1 MWFYIAPRKI
11 VYGEDSISELDEIL
25 AKSVL
30 IVTDETL
37 IELGIVQKVVERLE
51 NRKIKVTI
59 FDKVS
64 FEPTI
69 PLAKEGLEYAT
80 KEEVDWIIAV
90 GGGSVIDCAKAI
102 WVLYENPGKEIVS
115 VFPEDPLTLRSK
127 ARMIAIPTTSGTGSE
142 ANWAIVIT
150 DPDTKQ
156 KLSVAHRELVP
167 DIAIVDPILTV
178 KLPADLTAAVGVDVL
193 AHAIEAYT
201 VEWKN
206 VYSDAMAL
214 QAVKMVFDFLPDA
227 VSNLDNL
234 EYREKMHNAAT
245 IAGIAIGNSQIGG
258 AHAMAHSAGA
268 IFKLAHSEMVAVT
281 LPHMMKYCIEDER
294 TAKLYSE
301 IASYIGISAKTP
313 EEGAERLIIKIED
326 LIDQIGLKTKFS
338 DFGISKKQFEEN
350 LDTLINFA
358 LNDTGSLVNPR
369 ELNEEEIRRMFLD
382 MLGEEKGGYRGKIL
396 HVNLTSGVVKKEV
409 LDMKAAKRFVGGSG
423 LAAYYY
429 FKFLNKKNVDAL
441 SPENIL
447 IFMTGPLTG
456 LPTSCSGRYTICSK
470 SPLTGFWGE
479 ANSGGHFGPEL
490 KFAGFDGII
499 IEGASE
505 KPVYL
510 HIENGQIELR
520 DASKY
525 WGLGTFKTQE
535 LLFDDLND
543 DTYKIA
549 CIGQAGENLVK
560 FASIMNNGGRAAGRT
575 GLGAIMGSKKLKAI
589 AVKGTDRYFML
600 PDEFKDKSN
609 EALDIIK
616 DDFMFGLT
624 RDLGTSGYV
633 DLAVDMYG
641 DMPIR
646 NWSESSFEAAYDIS
660 GASMAETILVGRKGC
675 FRCPIECGRIIEI
688 PEGKYKLER
697 TKGPEYE
704 TIAAFGTNLQIGDLE
719 AISYANQI
727 ANDYGMDTISTGT
740 TIGVLLDLVTR
751 GVIDDSIISDDI
763 KYEFGN
769 IDTLMKLLEMIAYRE
784 GIGNFLAEGSKR
796 FAENFLQVELAPQIA
811 GLEVPFH
818 DPRAFSGMA
827 IQYMTSP
834 RGACH
839 SNGDA
844 YLVQQG
850 TIFPELEIDDLPED
864 RFESSGIAKQ
874 MSRIQSYRQLYNAM
888 TICILY
894 NPPVPIVSDLLGMA
908 MNEKFTYEDLIKF
921 GDRIFALKRI
931 LNLRLGWKPEL
942 QKLPKVMLQKLDG
955 PTEGN
960 VPDVQTQLNEWY
972 EYRHYNP
979 VTGCPNI
986 EELERLEITDLV
998 KCEDSL
1004 FKNI

>member
-11 VYGEDSISELDEIL
+11 VYGEGSISELDEIQG
-25 AKSVL
+25 KSVL
-30 IVTDETL
+30 IVTDGAL
-37 IELGIVQKVVERLE
+37 VKLGIVQKVVERLE
-51 NRKIKVTI
+51 KREIKVTI

-102 WVLYENPGKEIVS
+102 WVLYENPDMKIAS
-115 VFPEDPLTLRSK
+115 IFPEDPLTLRQRAK
-127 ARMIAIPTTSGTGSE
+127 MIAIPTTSGTGSE

-150 DPDTKQ
+150 DPETKQ
-156 KLSVAHRELVP
+156 KLSLAHRELVP
-167 DIAIVDPILTV
+167 DIAIVDPILTI
-178 KLPADLTAAVGVDVL
+178 KLPADITAAVGIDVL

-206 VYSDAMAL
+206 VFSDAMAL
-214 QAVKMVFDFLPDA
+214 QAIKMVFEHLPNA

-234 EYREKMHNAAT
+234 EYREQMHNAAT

-258 AHAMAHSAGA
+258 AHALAHSVGA
-268 IFKLAHSEMVAVT
+268 IFKLPHSEMVSVT
-281 LPHMMKYCIEDER
+281 LLPMMKYCLEDEK
-294 TAKLYSE
+294 TTKLYSE
-301 IASYIGISAKTP
+301 IASLIGIAFDTP
-313 EEGAERLIIKIED
+313 EEGAERLIIKIEE
-326 LIDQIGLKTKFS
+326 LINQIGLKTKLS
-338 DFGISKKQFEEN
+338 EFGISKKQLEEN
-350 LDTLINFA
+350 LGTLVDFA

-369 ELNEEEIRRMFLD
+369 ELNQEEIRRLFLD

-456 LPTSCSGRYTICSK
+456 LPTSCSGRFTICSK
-470 SPLTGFWGE
+470 SPLTGYWGE

-490 KFAGFDGII
+490 KFAGYDGII
-499 IEGASE
+499 IEGAAE

-510 HIENGQIELR
+510 HIDDDKIEIR
-520 DASKY
+520 DATKY
-525 WGLGTFKTQE
+525 WGLGTSKTQE
-535 LLFDDLND
+535 SLFEDLND

-560 FASIMNNGGRAAGRT
+560 FASIMNDGGRAAGRT
-575 GLGAIMGSKKLKAI
+575 GLGAIMGSKKLKAVT
-589 AVKGTDRYFML
+589 VKGTDHYFKL
-600 PDEFKDKSN
+600 PEKFKDRSI
-609 EALDIIK
+609 EAYDDIK
-616 DDFMFGLT
+616 DDFMVGVT
-624 RDLGTSGYV
+624 RDLGTAGYV
-633 DLAVDMYG
+633 DLAIEMYG

-646 NWSESSFEAAYDIS
+646 NWSESSFEGAYDIS

-688 PEGKYKLER
+688 PEGKYKLGR

-704 TIAAFGTNLQIGDLE
+704 TIAAFGTNLKIGDLE
-719 AISYANQI
+719 AISFANKI
-727 ANDYGMDTISTGT
+727 ANDYGMDSISAGT
-740 TIGVLLDLVTR
+740 TIGVLFDLVSK
-751 GVIDDSIISDDI
+751 GVIDHTIITDDI

-769 IDTLMKLLEMIAYRE
+769 PDTLMRLLDMIAYRE

-796 FAENFLQVELAPQIA
+796 LAESFLQVELAPQIA

-827 IQYMTSP
+827 IQYLTSP

-850 TIFPELEIDDLPED
+850 VVFPELEIDNLPED
-864 RFESSGIAKQ
+864 RFESKGIAKQ
-874 MSRIQSYRQLYNAM
+874 MARLQSYRQLYNAM
-888 TICILY
+888 TICLFY
-894 NPPVPIVSDLLGMA
+894 NPPVPMVSDLLSMA
-908 MNEKFTYEDLIKF
+908 MNENFTAEDLIIF

-942 QKLPKVMLQKLDG
+942 QKIPKVMLQKLDG

-960 VPDVQTQLNEWY
+960 IPDVQTQLKEWY
-972 EYRHYNP
+972 EYRNYNP
-979 VTGCPNI
+979 ATGCPTK
-986 EELERLEITDLV
+986 EELERLEITDLI
-998 KCEDSL
+998 KCEDLL

>member
-11 VYGEDSISELDEIL
+11 VYGEGSISELDEIQG
-25 AKSVL
+25 KSVL
-30 IVTDETL
+30 IVTDNAL

-51 NRKIKVTI
+51 TRNFKITI
-59 FDKVS
+59 FDKVT

-69 PLAKEGLEYAT
+69 PLAKEGVEYAT

-102 WVLYENPGKEIVS
+102 WVLYENPDMEIAS
-115 VFPEDPLTLRSK
+115 VFPEDSLILRNK
-127 ARMIAIPTTSGTGSE
+127 AKLIAIPTTSGTGSE

-150 DPDTKQ
+150 DPESKQ

-167 DIAIVDPILTV
+167 DIAIVDPILTI
-178 KLPADLTAAVGVDVL
+178 KLPEDITAAVGIDVL

-201 VEWKN
+201 VDWKN

-214 QAVKMVFDFLPDA
+214 QAIKMVFEYLPSA

-258 AHAMAHSAGA
+258 AHSLAHSAGA
-268 IFKLAHSEMVAVT
+268 VFKLPHSEMVSVT
-281 LPHMMKYCIEDER
+281 LPHMMKYCIEDEK

-301 IASYIGISAKTP
+301 IAGLIGITHSTP
-313 EEGAERLIIKIED
+313 KEGADRLIIKTEE
-326 LIDQIGLKTKFS
+326 LINKIGLKTKLS
-338 DFGISKKQFEEN
+338 EFGISKQQLEDN
-350 LDTLINFA
+350 LDTLVDFA
-358 LNDTGSLVNPR
+358 LNDTGSLVNPK
-369 ELNEEEIRRMFLD
+369 ELNKDEIRKLFLD
-382 MLGEEKGGYRGKIL
+382 MLGEERGGYRGKIL
-396 HVNLTSGVVKKEV
+396 HVNLTSGVVRHEV

-456 LPTSCSGRYTICSK
+456 LPTSCSGRYSICSK

-490 KFAGFDGII
+490 KFAGYDGII

-510 HIENGQIELR
+510 HIEDNKVEIR

-525 WGLGTFKTQE
+525 WGTGTSKAQE
-535 LLFDDLND
+535 LLLEDLND

-549 CIGQAGENLVK
+549 CIGEAGENLVK

-589 AVKGTDRYFML
+589 AVKGTDRYFKL
-600 PDEFKDKSN
+600 PEEFKDKSI
-609 EALDIIK
+609 EAYDLIK
-616 DDFMFGLT
+616 DDFMVELT
-624 RDLGTSGYV
+624 RELGTSGYV
-633 DLAVDMYG
+633 DLAVEMYG

-646 NWSESSFEAAYDIS
+646 NWSESSFEGAYDIS

-688 PEGKYKLER
+688 PEGKYKLGR

-704 TIAAFGTNLQIGDLE
+704 TIAAFGTNLQIDNLE
-719 AISYANQI
+719 AIAFANKI
-727 ANDYGMDTISTGT
+727 ANDYGMDTISAGT
-740 TIGVLLDLVTR
+740 TIGVLFDLVSK
-751 GVIDDSIISDDI
+751 GVVDETIITDDI
-763 KYEFGN
+763 KYKFGN
-769 IDTLMKLLEMIAYRE
+769 PDTLMKLLDMIAHRE

-796 FAENFLQVELAPQIA
+796 LADNFLQTELAPQIA

-827 IQYMTSP
+827 IQYLTSP

-850 TIFPELEIDDLPED
+850 IIFPELEIDNLPED
-864 RFESSGIAKQ
+864 RFESKGIAKQ
-874 MSRIQSYRQLYNAM
+874 MARIQSYRQLYNAM
-888 TICILY
+888 TICIFY
-894 NPPVPIVSDLLGMA
+894 NPPVPLVSDLLGMA
-908 MNEKFTYEDLIKF
+908 MNEKFTSEDMMNF

-942 QKLPKVMLQKLDG
+942 QKIPKVMLQKLDG

-960 VPDVQTQLNEWY
+960 IPDVQTQLNEWY
-972 EYRHYNP
+972 EFRNYNP
-979 VTGCPNI
+979 TTGCPTN

-998 KCEDSL
+998 KCEDLL